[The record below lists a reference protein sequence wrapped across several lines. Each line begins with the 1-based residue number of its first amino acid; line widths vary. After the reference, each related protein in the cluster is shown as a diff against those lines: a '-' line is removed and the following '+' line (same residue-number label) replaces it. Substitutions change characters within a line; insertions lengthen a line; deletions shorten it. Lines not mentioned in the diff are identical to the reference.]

1 MKILAL
7 CLALGMSVGASLAQ
21 EATDKYMPNTDK
33 MTTYYWVAQN
43 EEAAHKITK
52 EESEQAKVI
61 GTAFDE
67 IDQLKRRL
75 TAAAARDQGYQ
86 KRLTALEEI
95 ATAAAKKA
103 KQDDYK
109 IAELERVVAGLQKQ
123 VTILHGKKADK

>member
-1 MKILAL
+1 MKLLAL

-21 EATDKYMPNTDK
+21 SSEYIPGTNK
-33 MTTYYWVAQN
+33 MTTHYWVAQN
-43 EEAAHKITK
+43 DEAAHKITK

-95 ATAAAKKA
+95 ATAATKKS
-103 KQDDYK
+103 KQDDYR